1 MKYKR
6 IAVYPGSFD
15 PVTNGH
21 LDILERSKKLFGK
34 TICAIGINSSKT
46 PLFSLEE
53 KLDML
58 HHTVPEGVEIDY
70 FDGLLIDYAKKV
82 KKKAELVIIVRGIR
96 IVSDYDYENLM
107 FFNNDKLANDGKLAG
122 SIETVWLPSKQDR
135 LHINSSVIRDVAK
148 MNPKYIDT
156 LDVPEYVKNKLK
168 EKY

>member
-1 MKYKR
+1 MKR
-6 IAVYPGSFD
+6 IAIYPGSFD

-34 TICAIGINSSKT
+34 TICAVGINSSKT

-70 FDGLLIDYAKKV
+70 FDGLLMDYAKKV
-82 KKKAELVIIVRGIR
+82 KKRAELVIIVRGIR
-96 IVSDYDYENLM
+96 LITDVEYEDLM
-107 FFNNDKLANDGKLAG
+107 FFNNSKLDDSG